1 MTSQTVNYLKIIQ
14 RWKKPLFIVLAISLL
29 MSVVFSGPRF
39 IKPLYRSTAV
49 LYPINIFTYSDESPT
64 EQMLQLLES
73 KDLHMMVVESLDLYR
88 HYKIDRDA
96 AFAQERILKK
106 FNSRFTV
113 RRTQYE
119 SVKIDTYDR
128 FPKIAYQMALH
139 VIDAYNE
146 LSLHLLRKKAQEV
159 LVIREELYFSKLQEV
174 DSLKAL
180 VDTLIHDFGLAEY
193 NILRES
199 MRGSYQYLSTSGKT
213 GEPIQVLSAKSLDLF
228 FNQRLLEG
236 ELNNLMELKKNY
248 ELAMSDVHKNLL
260 FADVVS
266 EPAVAQKKSYP
277 IRWLIV
283 LLSTFSCMVCAFIVV
298 LILDRKIKDK

>member
-14 RWKKPLFIVLAISLL
+14 RWKKPLLIVLAISLF
-29 MSVVFSGPRF
+29 MSAVFSGSYF
-39 IKPLYRSTAV
+39 VKPLFRSTVV
-49 LYPINIFTYSDESPT
+49 LYPVNIFTYSDESPT

-73 KDLHMMVVESLDLYR
+73 KDLHLMVIESLDLYK
-88 HYKIDRDA
+88 HYKIDRDEYS
-96 AFAQERILKK
+96 AQEKILK
-106 FNSRFTV
+106 RFSHRFSV

-119 SVKIDTYDR
+119 SVRIDTYDR
-128 FPKIAYQMALH
+128 FPKIAHQMALK

-146 LSLHLLRKKAQEV
+146 LSLSLLRKKAQEV
-159 LVIREELYFSKLQEV
+159 LVIREELYFSKQQEV

-199 MRGSYQYLSTSGKT
+199 MRGSYQYLSTSGKA
-213 GEPIQVLSAKSLDLF
+213 GEPIQVLSEKSLDLF

-248 ELAMSDVHKNLL
+248 ELAMSDVHKTLL
-260 FADVVS
+260 FADVIS

-298 LILDRKIKDK
+298 LILDRKKIVK